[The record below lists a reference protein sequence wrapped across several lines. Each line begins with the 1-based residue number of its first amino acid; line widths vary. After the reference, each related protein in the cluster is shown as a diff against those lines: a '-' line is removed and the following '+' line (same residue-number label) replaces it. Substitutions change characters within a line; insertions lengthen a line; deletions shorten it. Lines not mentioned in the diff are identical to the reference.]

1 MFTYLFST
9 LRNKLKVPAA
19 RTLFNTQNLRRK
31 SRNKLLVKSG
41 IVIEGESA
49 VTPPFYWEHGQIT
62 IGNSV
67 FINAG
72 CVFLDN
78 AQISIGNDTLIG
90 PHVTLATADHDVSP
104 ELRGNGVTQAPIS
117 IGHNVWL
124 GAGVVVLPGA
134 LISVITALLP
144 RIVLYVQ
151 MCRKMYCMR
160 VRQLFLNAAFDI
172 KLQQNI
178 RCCSHCPLQ
187 RFSDRFDRLR
197 NLLRS
202 AWCRGAIHNPTAC
215 FSAVNEC
222 QNTLQYTPHHPL

>member
-1 MFTYLFST
+1 MPTNQSWKLLTMFTYLFST

-41 IVIEGESA
+41 VVIEGEIA

-90 PHVTLATADHDVSP
+90 PHVTLATADHAVSP

-124 GAGVVVLPGA
+124 GAGVVVLPGVN
-134 LISVITALLP
+134 IGDNSVIAANSVVCSDVP
-144 RIVLYVQ
+144 ENVLYAGTPAVF
-151 MCRKMYCMR
+151 K
-160 VRQLFLNAAFDI
+160 
-172 KLQQNI
+172 
-178 RCCSHCPLQ
+178 
-187 RFSDRFDRLR
+187 
-197 NLLRS
+197 RS
-202 AWCRGAIHNPTAC
+202 I
-215 FSAVNEC
+215 
-222 QNTLQYTPHHPL
+222 

>member
-1 MFTYLFST
+1 MPGKYILGVVLREERACVQLRGAPKINHDKIVEIIPTNQSWKLLTMFTYLFST

-41 IVIEGESA
+41 GVIEGEIA

-90 PHVTLATADHDVSP
+90 PHVTLATADHAVSP

-124 GAGVVVLPGA
+124 GAGVVVLPGVN
-134 LISVITALLP
+134 IGDNSVIAANSVVCSDVP
-144 RIVLYVQ
+144 ENVLYAGTPAVF
-151 MCRKMYCMR
+151 K
-160 VRQLFLNAAFDI
+160 
-172 KLQQNI
+172 
-178 RCCSHCPLQ
+178 
-187 RFSDRFDRLR
+187 
-197 NLLRS
+197 RS
-202 AWCRGAIHNPTAC
+202 I
-215 FSAVNEC
+215 
-222 QNTLQYTPHHPL
+222 

>member
-1 MFTYLFST
+1 MGGTHLTFQCHHHQIMPGKSLQVVVSREVHVCAQLRGAPKINHDKIMEIIPTNQSWKLLTMFTYLFST

-41 IVIEGESA
+41 VVIEGESA

-124 GAGVVVLPGA
+124 GAGVVVLPGVN
-134 LISVITALLP
+134 IGDNSVIAANSVVCSDVP
-144 RIVLYVQ
+144 ENVLYAGTPAVF
-151 MCRKMYCMR
+151 K
-160 VRQLFLNAAFDI
+160 
-172 KLQQNI
+172 
-178 RCCSHCPLQ
+178 
-187 RFSDRFDRLR
+187 
-197 NLLRS
+197 RS
-202 AWCRGAIHNPTAC
+202 I
-215 FSAVNEC
+215 
-222 QNTLQYTPHHPL
+222 

>member
-1 MFTYLFST
+1 MVHVCAQLRGAPKINHDKIMEIIPTNQSWKLLTMFTYLFST

-41 IVIEGESA
+41 VVIEGESA

-78 AQISIGNDTLIG
+78 AQISIGNDSLIG

-124 GAGVVVLPGA
+124 GAGVVVLPGVN
-134 LISVITALLP
+134 IGDNSVIAANSVVCSDVP
-144 RIVLYVQ
+144 ENVLYAGTPAVF
-151 MCRKMYCMR
+151 K
-160 VRQLFLNAAFDI
+160 
-172 KLQQNI
+172 
-178 RCCSHCPLQ
+178 
-187 RFSDRFDRLR
+187 
-197 NLLRS
+197 RS
-202 AWCRGAIHNPTAC
+202 I
-215 FSAVNEC
+215 
-222 QNTLQYTPHHPL
+222 

>member
-1 MFTYLFST
+1 MERACVLLRGALKINHDKIMGTITTHKSWKLLTMFAYLFST
-9 LRNKLKVPAA
+9 LRKTLKVPAA

-41 IVIEGESA
+41 VVIEGEIA

-90 PHVTLATADHDVSP
+90 PHVTLATADHAVSP

-124 GAGVVVLPGA
+124 GAGVVVLPGVN
-134 LISVITALLP
+134 IGDNSVIAANSVVCSDVP
-144 RIVLYVQ
+144 ENVLYAGTPAVF
-151 MCRKMYCMR
+151 K
-160 VRQLFLNAAFDI
+160 
-172 KLQQNI
+172 
-178 RCCSHCPLQ
+178 
-187 RFSDRFDRLR
+187 
-197 NLLRS
+197 RS
-202 AWCRGAIHNPTAC
+202 I
-215 FSAVNEC
+215 
-222 QNTLQYTPHHPL
+222 

>member
-1 MFTYLFST
+1 MVHVCAQLRGAPEINHDKIMEIIPTNQSWKLLTMFTYLFST
-9 LRNKLKVPAA
+9 LRNKLKVSAA

-41 IVIEGESA
+41 VVIEGESA

-124 GAGVVVLPGA
+124 GAGVVVLPGVN
-134 LISVITALLP
+134 IGDNSVIAANSVVCSDVP
-144 RIVLYVQ
+144 ENVLYAGTPAVF
-151 MCRKMYCMR
+151 K
-160 VRQLFLNAAFDI
+160 
-172 KLQQNI
+172 
-178 RCCSHCPLQ
+178 
-187 RFSDRFDRLR
+187 
-197 NLLRS
+197 RS
-202 AWCRGAIHNPTAC
+202 I
-215 FSAVNEC
+215 
-222 QNTLQYTPHHPL
+222 

>member
-1 MFTYLFST
+1 MFNYLFST

-41 IVIEGESA
+41 VVIEGESA
-49 VTPPFYWEHGQIT
+49 VIPPFYWEHGQIT

-78 AQISIGNDTLIG
+78 AQISIGSDTLIG
-90 PHVTLATADHDVSP
+90 PHVTLATADHAVSP

-124 GAGVVVLPGA
+124 GAGVVVLPGVN
-134 LISVITALLP
+134 IGDNSVIAANSVVCSDVP
-144 RIVLYVQ
+144 ENVLYAGTPAVF
-151 MCRKMYCMR
+151 K
-160 VRQLFLNAAFDI
+160 
-172 KLQQNI
+172 
-178 RCCSHCPLQ
+178 
-187 RFSDRFDRLR
+187 
-197 NLLRS
+197 RS
-202 AWCRGAIHNPTAC
+202 I
-215 FSAVNEC
+215 
-222 QNTLQYTPHHPL
+222 

>member
-1 MFTYLFST
+1 MLQCHHHQIMAGRLLPEVVLPVVHVCAQLRGAPKINHDKIMEIIPTNQSWKLLTMFTYLFST

-41 IVIEGESA
+41 VVIEGESA

-124 GAGVVVLPGA
+124 GAGVVVLPGVN
-134 LISVITALLP
+134 IGDNSVIAANSVVCSDVP
-144 RIVLYVQ
+144 ENVLYAGTPAVF
-151 MCRKMYCMR
+151 K
-160 VRQLFLNAAFDI
+160 
-172 KLQQNI
+172 
-178 RCCSHCPLQ
+178 
-187 RFSDRFDRLR
+187 
-197 NLLRS
+197 RS
-202 AWCRGAIHNPTAC
+202 I
-215 FSAVNEC
+215 
-222 QNTLQYTPHHPL
+222 

>member
-1 MFTYLFST
+1 MFNYLFST

-41 IVIEGESA
+41 VVIEGESA

-78 AQISIGNDTLIG
+78 AQISIGSG
-90 PHVTLATADHDVSP
+90 PHVTLATADHAVSP

-124 GAGVVVLPGA
+124 GAGVVVLPGVN
-134 LISVITALLP
+134 IGDNSVIAANSVVCSDVP
-144 RIVLYVQ
+144 ENVLYAGTPAVF
-151 MCRKMYCMR
+151 K
-160 VRQLFLNAAFDI
+160 
-172 KLQQNI
+172 
-178 RCCSHCPLQ
+178 
-187 RFSDRFDRLR
+187 
-197 NLLRS
+197 RS
-202 AWCRGAIHNPTAC
+202 I
-215 FSAVNEC
+215 
-222 QNTLQYTPHHPL
+222 